1 MYVKKRKVC
10 IKRKE
15 LKIKIKS
22 LRGKKGC
29 YMSEDIEI
37 IEERF
42 CECIMVVIG
51 CVVFIVLGYVLGIPL
66 KLFFIPGLLLVLEIG
81 VFIRDYRALKK
92 AGVRDVYRFFIE
104 SKGAKDMGSNR
115 YKYITTIIVF
125 LAVIISGY
133 LLKADPVHTLM

>member
-1 MYVKKRKVC
+1 
-10 IKRKE
+10 
-15 LKIKIKS
+15 
-22 LRGKKGC
+22 
-29 YMSEDIEI
+29 MSEDIEI

-92 AGVRDVYRFFIE
+92 AGVRDVYRSFIE